1 MKFNINGFELALW
14 VNKYSMSDK
23 SPTHTGT
30 LKLDGKKVCDVVGW
44 YNEDP
49 ENRRPNIS
57 VKPKRSGASVAERPD
72 DLQGENI
79 IDHPTNRT
87 TDYDSR
93 LDQAEQDL
101 EQRLKRLEH
110 LESILNDESDAEVA

>member
-23 SPTHTGT
+23 SPTHNGT
-30 LKLDGKKVCDVVGW
+30 LKVDGRLVCNVVGW

-57 VKPKRSGASVAERPD
+57 IRPKRTGASVSEPSED
-72 DLQGENI
+72 FQGENI
-79 IDHPTNRT
+79 IDHPTNRQ
-87 TDYDSR
+87 TDHNTP
-93 LDQAEQDL
+93 LDQGERDL
-101 EQRLKRLEH
+101 ERKLKRLEY
-110 LESILNDESDAEVA
+110 LEAMLNDGSVTEVA